1 MYPDVCGQAHQL
13 RYNLYNKLN
22 RKHMFKKFLLKKMMK
37 SQLKDM
43 PKDQADMLMGM
54 VEKNPDLFMKI
65 AKETQELIKEGKD
78 QMVATMEVSK
88 KYEKELQQM
97 MR

>member
-1 MYPDVCGQAHQL
+1 
-13 RYNLYNKLN
+13 
-22 RKHMFKKFLLKKMMK
+22 MK
-37 SQLKDM
+37 AQLKDM
-43 PKDQADMLMGM
+43 PKDQAEMLEAM

-65 AKETQELIKEGKD
+65 AKETKELVKGGKD

-88 KYEKELQQM
+88 KYRKELEQL